1 MTAYVVIDLDVDNPE
16 GFQEYLDGV
25 VPLMERAGGRNVL
38 TEPDTLVLEGDWRPS
53 TLVDPRV
60 PGPGRRP
67 AFLGLAGVPAAEG
80 HPPPALTGTGGR
92 RRERLTGV
100 ARWCR
105 HRTLL
110 SSGTSETP

>member
-53 TLVDPRV
+53 TLVIHEFPDR
-60 PGPGRRP
+60 
-67 AFLGLAGVPAAEG
+67 AAVQRFWDSPEYQ
-80 HPPPALTGTGGR
+80 PLKDIR
-92 RRERLTGV
+92 RRHSRVRVVVGEND
-100 ARWCR
+100 
-105 HRTLL
+105 
-110 SSGTSETP
+110 